1 MGESCRG
8 PASSLEKGR
17 KANKRKSEKQRNQRA
32 IHSYLF
38 HQKSKSEVVV
48 GDSVPF
54 VNQSGAVGFFSDME
68 IKYFSLLCHD
78 GVQNGGSCSSLV
90 VWGKSEII
98 QFPLQRSAMKF
109 KRWLMFINA
118 IYDVEAATIRGF
130 PSLMFLCL
138 WFFFWFVFFFFIW
151 FFEPNR
157 TRSTSRRGRWTSAGV
172 KKKKPSRC
180 RRGAMTRRNGRRW
193 LDTPLDFGSHSSC
206 QNGPSQRSFL
216 LLRHL
221 FFPPSYSGRY
231 FLGLSVAVME
241 PSVLGSSDRI
251 ALGEKKNQFNSI
263 GQSSDRVRVTS
274 KCLELVFWDLG

>member
-54 VNQSGAVGFFSDME
+54 VNQSGAVGFFFRYGNQILFTFMPRWCSEWRFLFIPSCLGKIGNNSIPIAAISDE
-68 IKYFSLLCHD
+68 IQAMTHVHQRHLWCRSSNNPWISITDVSVSLILF
-78 GVQNGGSCSSLV
+78 LV
-90 VWGKSEII
+90 CV
-98 QFPLQRSAMKF
+98 
-109 KRWLMFINA
+109 
-118 IYDVEAATIRGF
+118 
-130 PSLMFLCL
+130 
-138 WFFFWFVFFFFIW
+138 FFFIW

-221 FFPPSYSGRY
+221 FFSSLIFRPLLPRLVSRRNGTERARFEWSYCFGRKKK
-231 FLGLSVAVME
+231 SV
-241 PSVLGSSDRI
+241 
-251 ALGEKKNQFNSI
+251 
-263 GQSSDRVRVTS
+263 
-274 KCLELVFWDLG
+274 